1 MERQRQQLESLE
13 RAVEEVEALDA
24 IYGYDSPGGFEIHTE
39 AELALAKSTLDT
51 GRTPSADWIA
61 PRLDIELRV
70 EVEAPGEAAVA
81 ASSTVRLR
89 CGLPPG
95 YPAESAAKVS
105 VGVDGLTRASQDML
119 TRTLQAKAD
128 ELTGEEA
135 IMELV
140 QELQNVS
147 PAILA
152 DELTAA
158 TADMSRSC
166 SVSSDALPQF
176 GRRWIVSH
184 HLKNPTKRSN
194 IVAWARELELGGY
207 SKPGYPGCVVVE
219 GEASA
224 CAEFFQRLRTKTG
237 NWKNLVLRKG

>member
-1 MERQRQQLESLE
+1 
-13 RAVEEVEALDA
+13 
-24 IYGYDSPGGFEIHTE
+24 
-39 AELALAKSTLDT
+39 
-51 GRTPSADWIA
+51 
-61 PRLDIELRV
+61 
-70 EVEAPGEAAVA
+70 
-81 ASSTVRLR
+81 
-89 CGLPPG
+89 
-95 YPAESAAKVS
+95 
-105 VGVDGLTRASQDML
+105 
-119 TRTLQAKAD
+119 
-128 ELTGEEA
+128 
-135 IMELV
+135 V

-237 NWKNLVLRKG
+237 NWKNLVLRTG